1 MSTAGAGTTITAW
14 VTDLAGNFLADLDRS
29 EAKAFRHFA
38 FRRELGVQGVGGS
51 AAVGG
56 GAPGTGGGSL
66 EYRRFL
72 PDGTLNPVLAAHP
85 NIFNPDDTA
94 SSPCLIWFSF
104 RGVITIWIVET
115 SKDVLDS
122 TEESGAWTAITGR
135 GAKQLLADRQVW
147 PTAFTGTQ
155 TDPSKWAG
163 QYYAVNG
170 ADPGPMLW
178 AMVAAS
184 NARFPMQIV
193 QGTVQTSANTWTQ
206 NFRFDKIL
214 DVCTAVEAAYG
225 DVVVDGIQT
234 GPTTYALRFNYY
246 TNLGFDRTASVL
258 FEEGADLLTLTHDV
272 VVTDKTSWLV
282 AESTGSGVFA
292 KLAIAGGSGLG
303 RRRENYAGAKGTS
316 DPTQLQVVANAAL
329 AAAGTQD
336 AIAFDTRE
344 TTYQALQDFDVGDLV
359 SVRAL
364 DRNINKASVQVV
376 ALTFADDDNL
386 EIVTVA
392 IEVGSF
398 PPYML
403 GMLRTANQATASSL
417 GTLTMQPQGQLVPIN
432 FSDSGVFDSGNAFV
446 TGIYV
451 PSRVLTTIECKV
463 GIDFDQFWGPETG
476 AASGGSGTSGNGTS
490 HHHALHNRTGAAGGF
505 ALNGFDDGQ
514 NNGTNVV
521 DIYSQQATLWS
532 YNESA
537 PHTHTTPAHTHGIT
551 YGIYKEGYPASHS
564 VNLSVYKLVGSTWT
578 LQGST
583 ITGLTA
589 DSIEQDLSAYV
600 TGPGKWRLVFQSA
613 AGQPNGGRLGVHL
626 SGYLLGAIQ
635 SV

>member
-1 MSTAGAGTTITAW
+1 MTAGAGTTITAW

-38 FRRELGVQGVGGS
+38 FRREIGIKGIGGS

-72 PDGTLNPVLAAHP
+72 PDGSLNPVLAAHP

-104 RGVITIWIVET
+104 RGVITVWIVET

-135 GAKQLLADRQVW
+135 GGKQLLGDRQVW
-147 PTAFTGTQ
+147 PTAFTGVE

-163 QYYAVNG
+163 QYYAVVG

-178 AMVAAS
+178 TMVSNS

-193 QGTVQTSANTWTQ
+193 QGTVQTSLNVWTQ

-225 DVVVDGIQT
+225 DVVVDGVQT

-246 TNLGFDRTASVL
+246 NGLGLNRIASVL
-258 FEEGADLLTLTHDV
+258 FEEGADLLGLTHDV

-292 KLAIAGGSGLG
+292 GLAVAGGSGLG

-336 AIAFDTRE
+336 AIAFDIRE
-344 TTYQALQDFDVGDLV
+344 TTYSALADFDIGDLV

-364 DRNINKASVQVV
+364 DRNINQAAVQVV
-376 ALTFADDDNL
+376 AITLADDDNL
-386 EIVTVA
+386 EIVTPAV
-392 IEVGSF
+392 ELGTF
-398 PPYML
+398 PPYIL
-403 GMLRTANQATASSL
+403 SLLRNAQQATASSL

-446 TGIYV
+446 AGIYI
-451 PSRVLTTIECKV
+451 PSRVYKTIECKV
-463 GIDFDQFWGPETG
+463 SIDFDQFWGPETG

-490 HHHALHNRTGAAGGF
+490 HYHGVFNRQGGPSGF
-505 ALNGFDDGQ
+505 AANGYSDGQ
-514 NNGTNVV
+514 SGTSIVA
-521 DIYSQQATLWS
+521 DLASGQSTLWS
-532 YNESA
+532 YAESA
-537 PHTHTTPAHTHGIT
+537 PHQHTTPAHSHGIT
-551 YGIYKEGYPASHS
+551 YGIYKETYPASHS
-564 VNLSVYKLVGSTWT
+564 VNLSVYLLVGSTWT

-589 DSIEQDLSAYV
+589 DSIEQDLSTYV

-613 AGQPNGGRLGVHL
+613 AAQPNGGRLGVHL

>member
-1 MSTAGAGTTITAW
+1 MAGSSGTTITAW

-38 FRRELGVQGVGGS
+38 FRRELGVKGVGGS

-72 PDGTLNPVLAAHP
+72 PDGSLNPVLAAHP

-104 RGVITIWIVET
+104 RGVITVWIVET
-115 SKDVLDS
+115 SKDLLDS
-122 TEESGAWTAITGR
+122 NEEAGAWTAITGR
-135 GAKQLLADRQVW
+135 GAKQLLGDRQVW

-170 ADPGPMLW
+170 SDPGPMLW
-178 AMVAAS
+178 TMVANS
-184 NARFPMQIV
+184 NSRFPMQIV
-193 QGTVQTSANTWTQ
+193 AGTVQTSANIWTQ
-206 NFRFDKIL
+206 NFRFDRIL

-225 DVVVDGIQT
+225 DVVVDGVQT

-246 TNLGFDRTASVL
+246 NSLGLDRSVSVL
-258 FEEGADLLTLTHDV
+258 FEEGSDLLKLSHDV

-292 KLAIAGGSGLG
+292 GLAVAGGSGLG

-329 AAAGTQD
+329 ATNGTQD
-336 AIAFDTRE
+336 AIAFDIRE
-344 TTYQALQDFDVGDLV
+344 TTYSALTDFDVGDLV
-359 SVRAL
+359 AVRAL
-364 DRNINKASVQVV
+364 DRNINQAAVQVV
-376 ALTFADDDNL
+376 AITFADDDNL
-386 EIVTVA
+386 EIVTPAV
-392 IEVGSF
+392 ELGTF
-398 PPYML
+398 PPYKL
-403 GMLRTANQATASSL
+403 GMLRTATQATASSL
-417 GTLTMQPQGQLVPIN
+417 GIMTMQPQGQLVPIN

-446 TGIYV
+446 TGIYI
-451 PSRVLTTIECKV
+451 PSRVYKTIECRV

-476 AASGGSGTSGNGTS
+476 AASGGGSTSGNGTS
-490 HHHALHNRTGAAGGF
+490 HSHRWASWINSTPGGYSAHKFLSGDGLEYVDLPSSSTSNMDTAIDTAA
-505 ALNGFDDGQ
+505 
-514 NNGTNVV
+514 
-521 DIYSQQATLWS
+521 
-532 YNESA
+532 
-537 PHTHTTPAHTHGIT
+537 HTHPTPNHTHGIT
-551 YGIYKEGYPASHS
+551 YGIYKEAYPASHS
-564 VNLSVYKLVGSTWT
+564 VNLSVYLLVGSTWT

-589 DSIEQDLSAYV
+589 DSIQQDLSAYV
-600 TGPGKWRLVFQSA
+600 TGPGQWRLVFQSA